1 MRRRKSPRREY
12 TVHCETHPKLEFRL
26 EKTPK
31 EATNSPSDFQCPY
44 TIVEDENLSCS
55 LKEEEKDR
63 RCHIYDLIKA
73 FQSTPFPVPG
83 KYLIV

>member
-1 MRRRKSPRREY
+1 
-12 TVHCETHPKLEFRL
+12 
-26 EKTPK
+26 
-31 EATNSPSDFQCPY
+31 EATKSPSDFPCPY
-44 TIVEDENLSCS
+44 AIVEDENLSCS